1 MSFDDAS
8 FAMMALNVR
17 GFWML
22 PEHESSA
29 VPADRRRIDD
39 ERLFRQRMRILIF
52 GDLGGPAAAS
62 GGQGANDQDQSKES
76 GRSPERKRATHH
88 WDSTCFDE

>member
-1 MSFDDAS
+1 MSLDDAS

-22 PEHESSA
+22 PDHESSA

-39 ERLFRQRMRILIF
+39 ERLFRQRMRISIF

-62 GGQGANDQDQSKES
+62 GGQGAKNQYQSQEG
-76 GRSPERKRATHH
+76 GRSPERKRATHRLE
-88 WDSTCFDE
+88 FYLF